1 MQIQRENIFTEFLTG
16 TQLPTNT
23 CWKRIRSKVLFEAR
37 KVVKADRAKGAWSSD
52 GNILIKDYGDVVHR
66 LTSDDD
72 LKDIDFP
79 AKPEP
84 PAPELMD

>member
-1 MQIQRENIFTEFLTG
+1 M
-16 TQLPTNT
+16 
-23 CWKRIRSKVLFEAR
+23 LFEAR

-52 GNILIKDYGDVVHR
+52 GNILIKDYEDVVHR
-66 LTSDDD
+66 LTSEDD

-84 PAPELMD
+84 PAPEPMG